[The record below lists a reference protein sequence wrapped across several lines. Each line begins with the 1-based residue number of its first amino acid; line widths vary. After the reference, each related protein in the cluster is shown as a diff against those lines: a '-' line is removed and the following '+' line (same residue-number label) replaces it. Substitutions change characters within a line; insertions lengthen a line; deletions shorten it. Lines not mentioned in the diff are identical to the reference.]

1 MRKIIFIIIIASN
14 VWWNF
19 QITSILFFIS
29 NFNLYYIAS
38 FYVEQNKIVEQAVRT
53 KTFATLANPYNDI
66 HNTFTDPCE
75 KPKMAPITSLKM
87 KKN

>member
-1 MRKIIFIIIIASN
+1 MKFSN
-14 VWWNF
+14 YFN
-19 QITSILFFIS
+19 TAFFP

-38 FYVEQNKIVEQAVRT
+38 FYIEQNKIVEQAVRT

-75 KPKMAPITSLKM
+75 KFKMVPITSLTM